1 MKKYIK
7 ENKKLLIKYSLII
20 VSNILLVILNNFY
33 LKNNN
38 YKNMILLFI
47 IVVSDLIICNYKEKV
62 EFKWY
67 LDLIFNFI
75 IGLILM
81 FITNNIIDYSIILL
95 SLYLATNIIFVRSRY
110 SDKFSKRILQYIMIF
125 IYTILIMFINIFMY
139 MIFK

>member
-7 ENKKLLIKYSLII
+7 ENKNLLIKYLLII
-20 VSNILLVILNNFY
+20 VSNIVLVILNNFY
-33 LKNNN
+33 LKNNI

-47 IVVSDLIICNYKEKV
+47 IVIIDLIICNYKQKV
-62 EFKWY
+62 KFKWY
-67 LDLIFNFI
+67 LDLIVNFI

-95 SLYLATNIIFVRSRY
+95 SLYLANNIIFVRSRY
-110 SDKFSKRILQYIMIF
+110 SDKFSKRMLQYIMIF
-125 IYTILIMFINIFMY
+125 IYTILIMFINIFIY